1 MKTFCYGGP
10 QHGRIYEFEKFPMDL
25 SIVTTPEPKHF
36 DYDFNPSTN
45 QWDLWGK
52 RYTYTLKKIS
62 NGQEYIRVYVG
73 TRDYDPQKIWNMA
86 RRYKLV
92 EQ

>member
-10 QHGRIYEFEKFPMDL
+10 RHGRIYEFE
-25 SIVTTPEPKHF
+25 
-36 DYDFNPSTN
+36 NPGPTLEIAYIPQRFWLEYTYSASGT
-45 QWDLWGK
+45 WDLWNK
-52 RYTYTLKKIS
+52 RYTYKLHQIS
-62 NGQEYIRVYVG
+62 NGKEYIRVFVG
-73 TRDYDPQKIWNMA
+73 GRDYDPQKIWNMA

>member
-10 QHGRIYEFEKFPMDL
+10 QHGRIYELERLGPTLRIDYPPDRPWL
-25 SIVTTPEPKHF
+25 EYTP
-36 DYDFNPSTN
+36 NPQSGG
-45 QWDLWGK
+45 WDLWMM
-52 RYTYTLKKIS
+52 RYTYTLQKIS
-62 NGQEYIRVYVG
+62 NGKEYIRVYVG
-73 TRDYDPQKIWNMA
+73 TRGYDLQKIWNMA